1 MSIRTTISA
10 AAALLLFA
18 TLSVAQDRPW
28 IFRGKSLPGSTP
40 KVSSVAGGV
49 VVYDQGAMRSID
61 HCATLDTIRGLRGE
75 FCDFVD
81 FMGGITFCVTYDAAS
96 RMAWAHF
103 SQGGNSWTTV
113 DSMSNVARPTSLA
126 AGATEWFMAT
136 ENGSTIYRVADV
148 TSTIKGPSA
157 DPIRQLLLIGTMLVA
172 NVAGKQI
179 SYSADLGQNWKT
191 IAAPG
196 IGVLHAVNGSIFSSS
211 TQGVKKI
218 DLEQGTIT
226 NVGIWNS
233 KSGSMPATLDLDSY
247 LGKLHTI
254 AVDSAYQM
262 YRLDPADNT
271 WTPLAYPL
279 PCRKAVE
286 SPSLMAIEAGWAIAA
301 INVTE
306 GNKDTSGIYAY
317 DLNDFTSVSEV
328 SYDAVRFESLL
339 LDSDAEIDM
348 GSEISSCSV
357 ADISG
362 RTIMNAPVLPN
373 GRVQLLASCI
383 PAGAY
388 TVVAHGLRGMSV
400 RRVLV
405 R

>member
-1 MSIRTTISA
+1 MSNRTTISVA
-10 AAALLLFA
+10 AVLLLCA

-28 IFRGKSLPGSTP
+28 IFRGRALPGPTP

-49 VVYDQGAMRSID
+49 VVYDKGAMRSID

-75 FCDFVD
+75 FCDFID
-81 FMGGITFCVTYDAAS
+81 FMSGITFCVTYDAAS
-96 RMAWAHF
+96 RMAWVHF

-113 DSMSNVARPTSLA
+113 DSMSNVARPTSLV
-126 AGATEWFMAT
+126 AGALEWFMAT
-136 ENGSTIYRVADV
+136 ESGSTIYRVADV

-157 DPIRQLLLIGTMLVA
+157 DPIRQLLLFGTTIVA
-172 NVAGKQI
+172 NVDGKQI
-179 SYSADLGQNWKT
+179 SYTSDLGQNWKT

-196 IGVLHAVNGSIFSSS
+196 IGVLHAVNGSLYSSS

-226 NVGIWNS
+226 SVGIWNS
-233 KSGSMPATLDLDSY
+233 KSGSVPATLDLDSY

-254 AVDSAYQM
+254 AADSAYQM

-317 DLNDFTSVSEV
+317 DLNDFTSVSDV
-328 SYDAVRFESLL
+328 STDAGRFASLL
-339 LDSDAEIDM
+339 LDRDTEVDM
-348 GSEISSCSV
+348 GGEISSCSV
-357 ADISG
+357 TDISG
-362 RTIMNAPVLPN
+362 RTVMNAPVLPN
-373 GRVQLLASCI
+373 GRVQLLASCM

-388 TVVAHGLRGMSV
+388 TVVAQGIRGVVV
-400 RRVLV
+400 RRILV

>member
-1 MSIRTTISA
+1 MSIRTTFSVTA
-10 AAALLLFA
+10 AILLCV

-28 IFRGKSLPGSTP
+28 IYRGRTLPGSTP
-40 KVSSVAGGV
+40 KVSAVAGGV
-49 VVYDQGAMRSID
+49 VVYDQGALRSID
-61 HCATLDTIRGLRGE
+61 HCATLDTVRGVRGE

-81 FMGGITFCVTYDAAS
+81 FMGGITFCVTYDASS

-113 DSMSNVARPTSLA
+113 DSMANVARPTSLA
-126 AGATEWFMAT
+126 AGLTEWFMAT

-157 DPIRQLLLIGTMLVA
+157 DPIRQLVLIGTTLAA

-179 SYSADLGQNWKT
+179 SYTSDFGENWKT

-196 IGVLHAVNGSIFSSS
+196 IGTLHAVNGQLYASS

-218 DLEQGTIT
+218 DLEQGTIS

-233 KSGSMPATLDLDSY
+233 KSGAEPPTLDLDSY

-254 AVDSAYQM
+254 AADSAYQM
-262 YRLDPADNT
+262 YRLDPTDNT
-271 WTPLAYPL
+271 WMPLAYPL

-301 INVTE
+301 INITD
-306 GNKDTSGIYAY
+306 GKKDTSGIYAY
-317 DLNDFTSVSEV
+317 DLNDFSSVA
-328 SYDAVRFESLL
+328 DRTTDMKRFESLL
-339 LDSDAEIDM
+339 IDRDAELDM
-348 GSEISSCSV
+348 GSEISSCSIVDV
-357 ADISG
+357 AG
-362 RTIMNAPVLPN
+362 RTVMNVAVLPN
-373 GRVQLLASCI
+373 GRVQVLASCL

-388 TVVAHGLRGMSV
+388 TLVAHQYNAMVV
-400 RRVLV
+400 RRVLI